1 MNLNLENLKKMFSAA
16 TAEISARENELSA
29 LDAVCG
35 DGDHG
40 SAVKGAMRA
49 ANDAVSK
56 ASNLKDAFF
65 DAGFAAMSHSNG
77 STSTLFGS
85 FFMGISDGIKAG
97 AQELGGEE
105 LGTAFESGLSSLR
118 SNTKADVG
126 DKTLMDALVPAVAAM
141 RGSKSVESAFS
152 AAAEAAEKGAK
163 STAACCRK
171 PEKKGKTGPRFPQ
184 KKGEGLPFSGKE
196 KTAEIVFVKGRAIRY
211 DAY

>member
-1 MNLNLENLKKMFSAA
+1 
-16 TAEISARENELSA
+16 
-29 LDAVCG
+29 
-35 DGDHG
+35 
-40 SAVKGAMRA
+40 
-49 ANDAVSK
+49 
-56 ASNLKDAFF
+56 
-65 DAGFAAMSHSNG
+65 MSHSNG

-152 AAAEAAEKGAK
+152 AAAEAAEKG
-163 STAACCRK
+163 
-171 PEKKGKTGPRFPQ
+171 Q
-184 KKGEGLPFSGKE
+184 KAPNVWLLNLEGLKILGKNLLGVWTPE
-196 KTAEIVFVKGRAIRY
+196 RFQYRLF
-211 DAY
+211 

>member
-56 ASNLKDAFF
+56 ASNLKAAFF

-118 SNTKADVG
+118 SNTKADIG

-152 AAAEAAEKGAK
+152 AAAEP
-163 STAACCRK
+163 R
-171 PEKKGKTGPRFPQ
+171 KKGQ
-184 KKGEGLPFSGKE
+184 KAPNVWLLNLEGLKILGKICWEFGRRSGFN
-196 KTAEIVFVKGRAIRY
+196 IDYF
-211 DAY
+211 

>member
-97 AQELGGEE
+97 AQELGGGE

-163 STAACCRK
+163 STECLAAK
-171 PEKKGKTGPRFPQ
+171 F
-184 KKGEGLPFSGKE
+184 
-196 KTAEIVFVKGRAIRY
+196 GRAKNLGEKSVGSL
-211 DAY
+211 DAGAVSISIIFREFEKALKE

>member
-40 SAVKGAMRA
+40 SSVKGAMRA

-152 AAAEAAEKGAK
+152 AAAEAAEKECLAAK
-163 STAACCRK
+163 
-171 PEKKGKTGPRFPQ
+171 F
-184 KKGEGLPFSGKE
+184 
-196 KTAEIVFVKGRAIRY
+196 GRAKNLGEKSVGSL
-211 DAY
+211 DAGAVSMSIIFREFEKALKE

>member
-1 MNLNLENLKKMFSAA
+1 M
-16 TAEISARENELSA
+16 
-29 LDAVCG
+29 
-35 DGDHG
+35 
-40 SAVKGAMRA
+40 
-49 ANDAVSK
+49 SK

-85 FFMGISDGIKAG
+85 FFMGISVGIKAG

-152 AAAEAAEKGAK
+152 AAAEAAEKHRMFG
-163 STAACCRK
+163 C
-171 PEKKGKTGPRFPQ
+171 
-184 KKGEGLPFSGKE
+184 
-196 KTAEIVFVKGRAIRY
+196 
-211 DAY
+211 

>member
-163 STAACCRK
+163 STK
-171 PEKKGKTGPRFPQ
+171 F
-184 KKGEGLPFSGKE
+184 
-196 KTAEIVFVKGRAIRY
+196 GRAKNLGEKSVGSL
-211 DAY
+211 DAGAVSISIIFREFEKALKE

>member
-85 FFMGISDGIKAG
+85 FLWGFPMALKLGLKS
-97 AQELGGEE
+97 LGGKNWGQR
-105 LGTAFESGLSSLR
+105 L
-118 SNTKADVG
+118 KA
-126 DKTLMDALVPAVAAM
+126 A
-141 RGSKSVESAFS
+141 
-152 AAAEAAEKGAK
+152 
-163 STAACCRK
+163 
-171 PEKKGKTGPRFPQ
+171 
-184 KKGEGLPFSGKE
+184 
-196 KTAEIVFVKGRAIRY
+196 
-211 DAY
+211 